1 MAVSGGGSGR
11 STSQVSGA
19 RRERIEGQQVVEDR
33 GAGARLAH
41 DDDGLADPDR
51 GDLGMA
57 ATPFDDAQTVGQL
70 VHDVAGG
77 DLDAEIVEP
86 CFGSEALDEEVEA
99 LLPRRFA
106 EVVTVDPVDGLGDQ
120 TVTMETVVAHVCS
133 RSTRSRH
140 VGCGSDTR
148 TLLWPPPDPAWSSRS
163 QMASDSQTAPTTMRA
178 WRTHEYGPP
187 LDALHLDEVEVPVP
201 DANEVRVRVQAIPL
215 NLNDLERV
223 TGGNM
228 MVEPELPYSP
238 GMEVMGIV
246 DACGD
251 GTEAWLG
258 RRVVATTKGA
268 NGGYAE
274 YAVCPAVST
283 FAMPDSIPL
292 PDAAALYFPFHLAWL
307 GLFDRADLRP
317 GETVLIH
324 AGAGGSGSAAIQ
336 LAVHRGATV
345 IATAGTD
352 QKVELCRELG
362 AEVAINY
369 TTTDFA
375 EVVLA
380 ETGNRASTSS
390 STTSDQPCGTH
401 PSGAPPTTAATS

>member
-1 MAVSGGGSGR
+1 
-11 STSQVSGA
+11 
-19 RRERIEGQQVVEDR
+19 
-33 GAGARLAH
+33 
-41 DDDGLADPDR
+41 
-51 GDLGMA
+51 
-57 ATPFDDAQTVGQL
+57 
-70 VHDVAGG
+70 
-77 DLDAEIVEP
+77 
-86 CFGSEALDEEVEA
+86 
-99 LLPRRFA
+99 
-106 EVVTVDPVDGLGDQ
+106 
-120 TVTMETVVAHVCS
+120 
-133 RSTRSRH
+133 
-140 VGCGSDTR
+140 
-148 TLLWPPPDPAWSSRS
+148 
-163 QMASDSQTAPTTMRA
+163 MASDSQTAPMTMRA

-187 LDALHLDEVEVPVP
+187 LDALHLDEVQVPVP

-238 GMEVMGIV
+238 GMEVMGVV

-251 GTEAWLG
+251 GAEAWLG

-345 IATAGTD
+345 FATAGTD

-369 TTTDFA
+369 TTADFA

-380 ETGNRASTSS
+380 ETANRGVDVVFDNVGSAVWDASLRCTAYNGRYLMMGFASDKS
-390 STTSDQPCGTH
+390 VADEPFVVPRALATANIKLCGVLLAYATDDLADLVKSTMGWNFA
-401 PSGAPPTTAATS
+401 SGRLGAQIMGEILDLVERGEVRAVVGDVASFGDIPTAITAMADRQTTGRTIVMIDPRD